1 MTETERINQSPLG
14 QEIKRIMELVCMTPE
29 PKQIWLI
36 QYLKE
41 TAGAALENGWGRLG
55 TVSGQIPADEGM
67 LEAALYLENS
77 PEQYR
82 ELIQQKEMELT
93 EEYWIPA
100 FQEVRKALEVY
111 RKENPIPEPT
121 AMQFEEALE
130 NLMFEN
136 ARNLAEGPLGEMMDN
151 LW

>member
-1 MTETERINQSPLG
+1 MTETERINSTPLG
-14 QEIKRIMELVCMTPE
+14 REVKRIMELLGMTPE
-29 PKQIWLI
+29 PKSVWLL

-41 TAGAALENGWGRLG
+41 TARDALKNGW
-55 TVSGQIPADEGM
+55 SGQIPADDGL
-67 LEAALYLENS
+67 LEVTLYLENS

-93 EEYWIPA
+93 EEDWIPA
-100 FQEVRKALEVY
+100 FQEIRGRLEAY
-111 RKENPIPEPT
+111 LKENPLPAPAKWE
-121 AMQFEEALE
+121 FEEALE

-136 ARNLAEGPLGEMMDN
+136 AWNLADGPLGELMQN